1 MTLHDLSR
9 KDVIRTK
16 TGENL
21 GRVDDIDFDAK
32 TAQIQSIILRGRCR
46 LFGLLGRDEDLE
58 IPWQSILSVGA
69 DVIMVELPDRTC
81 SCPSRR
87 VLG

>member
-1 MTLHDLSR
+1 MTLHELGR
-9 KDVIRTK
+9 KDVIRAK

-21 GRVDDIDFDAK
+21 GRADDISFDAK

-69 DVIMVELPDRTC
+69 DVIMVELPDQTC
-81 SCPSRR
+81 SRPSRH

>member
-1 MTLHDLSR
+1 MTLHDLGR
-9 KDVIRTK
+9 KDVIRAK

-21 GRVDDIDFDAK
+21 GRVDDVGFDAK

-69 DVIMVELPDRTC
+69 DVIMVELPDQTC
-81 SCPSRR
+81 SRPSRR